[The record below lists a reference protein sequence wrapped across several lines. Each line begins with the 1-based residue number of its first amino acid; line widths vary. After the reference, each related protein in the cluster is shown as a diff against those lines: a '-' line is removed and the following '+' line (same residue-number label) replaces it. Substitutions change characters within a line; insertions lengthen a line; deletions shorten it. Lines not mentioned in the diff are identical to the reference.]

1 MQKGRI
7 LRWIDEASVVVEAPV
22 HSMANLVSES
32 RAFLDTQDLANY
44 VELARTRTFEIYESG
59 KVEVLLVRISAVPD
73 WDEKLQKSIRTD
85 MMTAEEW
92 ESFASPPEDL
102 SHLPESYDDWSGE
115 AD

>member
-1 MQKGRI
+1 MKPHACFRI
-7 LRWIDEASVVVEAPV
+7 SIDELA
-22 HSMANLVSES
+22 
-32 RAFLDTQDLANY
+32 QDLANY

-59 KVEVLLVRISAVPD
+59 KVEVMLVRISAVPD